1 MGPVPRVATSPTARD
16 WWGRVLTRI
25 GVTRNNYRINP
36 GLYAVG
42 SPGPLSPVL
51 VTANYKL
58 SFDALRFELSGV
70 SAWILVADTRGI
82 NVWCAAG
89 KGTFSTDEMVSLV
102 KWARLDQVITHDTL
116 IVPQLGAVGVSAP
129 RVKKECGFRVRFGP
143 VRARDI
149 PAFLGG
155 DDVAT
160 ESMRSVT
167 FTLGERAELI
177 PVEVYLQL
185 KTIAVT
191 LGVGFLLAGLGPH
204 FFAIDVTWHR
214 TVQLF
219 WSTLFGIFCGSAL
232 VPLLLPWIPGRQFW
246 IKGLWPPLML
256 GVIIL
261 VSGGWIFSLNHAAL
275 LLWSVVISSYQA
287 MNFTGCTPFTSPS
300 GVEFEMRRGIP
311 VQGVGGGLAIL
322 LWLVSPFI
330 G

>member
-1 MGPVPRVATSPTARD
+1 M
-16 WWGRVLTRI
+16 I
-25 GVTRNNYRINP
+25 RNNYRISP
-36 GLYAVG
+36 GLYGVG
-42 SPGPLSPVL
+42 NPGAQSPVL

-70 SAWILVADTRGI
+70 NAWLLVADTRGI

-89 KGTFSTDEMVSLV
+89 KGTFSTDEVVSLV
-102 KWARLDQVITHDTL
+102 KWTRLDQVVTHRNL
-116 IVPQLGAVGVSAP
+116 IIPQLGAAGVSAP
-129 RVKKECGFRVRFGP
+129 QVKKECGFRVRFGP
-143 VRARDI
+143 VRAKDI
-149 PAFLGG
+149 PTFLEGG
-155 DDVAT
+155 DVAT

-167 FTLGERAELI
+167 FTIAERAELI

-185 KTIAVT
+185 KTLAVT
-191 LGVGFLLAGLGPH
+191 LGVGFLLSGLGPH

-246 IKGLWPPLML
+246 IKGLWPPVML
-256 GVIIL
+256 GII
-261 VSGGWIFSLNHAAL
+261 VAAAGGWGWSLNLLAL
-275 LLWSVVISSYQA
+275 LLWSAVISSFQA

-311 VQGVGGGLAIL
+311 VQGVAAGLAIL
-322 LWLVSPFI
+322 LWLISPFI